1 MINIINN
8 ISTKSK
14 RLKKNEK
21 MSEIIEKA
29 SKEWRKNERTNIF
42 RKYKKKP
49 TYIARLGNTK
59 KKMKDYQREKVS
71 RILFGKEPNFG
82 AVRRKKFRVEW
93 RTMNPIVK
101 HLFIENETSFSVLTC
116 SWRPCGFFPHEAS
129 QVLWHDRAFPWQ
141 QKIGAAGHNQPT
153 CNPDAKS
160 HYLLQTVI
168 WRQTIFFVF
177 T

>member
-1 MINIINN
+1 
-8 ISTKSK
+8 
-14 RLKKNEK
+14 

-82 AVRRKKFRVEW
+82 GVRRKKV
-93 RTMNPIVK
+93 
-101 HLFIENETSFSVLTC
+101 
-116 SWRPCGFFPHEAS
+116 
-129 QVLWHDRAFPWQ
+129 
-141 QKIGAAGHNQPT
+141 
-153 CNPDAKS
+153 
-160 HYLLQTVI
+160 
-168 WRQTIFFVF
+168 
-177 T
+177 